1 MKSLVNL
8 FLVLYLVLRPAIPV
22 VDYVVNYD
30 YIKTVLCINK
40 TKPQLMCNGKC
51 YLGKELAKTNNTENT
66 SKSKNQIQKVLDIYL
81 EPNILK
87 VPTQVIYWVQNEF
100 KLKINS
106 YYFLFDNR
114 ILKPPIF

>member
-40 TKPQLMCNGKC
+40 AKPQLMCNGKC
-51 YLGKELAKTNNTENT
+51 YLGKELAKTNDAQST
-66 SKSKNQIQKVLDIYL
+66 SKGKNQIQNILDLYL
-81 EPNILK
+81 EPYILK
-87 VPTQVIYWVQNEF
+87 VPIKLIFLIQNEF
-100 KLKINS
+100 KLKIN
-106 YYFLFDNR
+106 YYSFLFENQ
-114 ILKPPIF
+114 IIKPPIF